1 MTLRKP
7 DYSTW
12 AVRTARKAHICA
24 KCGENIKAGS
34 QIRHAGTKRIHARHV
49 RTR

>member
-1 MTLRKP
+1 MSKP

-12 AVRTARKAHICA
+12 ALRTARKATICH
-24 KCGENIKAGS
+24 KCGDNIKVGS
-34 QIRHAGTKRIHARHV
+34 RILNQGTKRIHARHV